1 MGVGAGVATLRDH
14 GEIPPDEQPWEYL
27 PWCAG
32 LRLHGWN
39 GSDVPG
45 TLRNR
50 RQVSQ
55 DRKGSHMRPAAQNR
69 KERGNQREAVDREIT
84 DRAAQL
90 MRQALSLLE
99 SGESMRRPPLE
110 DGGDEDRLLRLPEVL
125 RLTGMCRSA
134 LYDQMARGHFP
145 SSIKIGQRATSWSA
159 KAVRNWIAQRVD
171 GL

>member
-1 MGVGAGVATLRDH
+1 
-14 GEIPPDEQPWEYL
+14 
-27 PWCAG
+27 
-32 LRLHGWN
+32 
-39 GSDVPG
+39 
-45 TLRNR
+45 
-50 RQVSQ
+50 
-55 DRKGSHMRPAAQNR
+55 MRPAAQNR

-134 LYDQMARGHFP
+134 LYDQMARGQFP
-145 SSIKIGQRATSWSA
+145 GSIKIGERATSWSA
-159 KAVRNWIAQRVD
+159 KAVRNWIARRVD
-171 GL
+171 SL

>member
-1 MGVGAGVATLRDH
+1 MGVEAGVAPLRDH
-14 GEIPPDEQPWEYL
+14 GELQPDEQPWESL

-125 RLTGMCRSA
+125 RLTGCAARPFTSKWREGTFRVLSRSGSV
-134 LYDQMARGHFP
+134 RPH
-145 SSIKIGQRATSWSA
+145 GQPRQYGT
-159 KAVRNWIAQRVD
+159 
-171 GL
+171 G